1 MRVLWFSLTPSL
13 YDEKTYGGWVAS
25 LERIVRKYGDNIQL
39 GIAFEHSDRCFK
51 IERDGVTY
59 YPINK
64 FVSRWDKLKLMFDYN
79 YDWELLRPS
88 MLKVIEDFKPDVI
101 QCFGSEW
108 PFGLIAGCVD
118 IPTVI
123 HMQGF
128 STIYSLSSQMTHR
141 IYDIYKYHN
150 YNPFSM
156 FHYWYRNT
164 KRPMSRAREKAIMA
178 MNKYFMGRTEW
189 DRNIVKFYNTQAMY
203 FHCEEALRTEIVNS
217 SLRWHYQKRP
227 KMRIVTISS
236 ASSLK
241 GNDLIL
247 RTAQLLKEFNFEFE
261 WRVAGSKDS
270 FAFFESILGVKH
282 EDLGI
287 SLLGMLDV
295 NHVVKEL
302 SEADVYVHTAIIDNS
317 PNSLCEAQYIGC
329 PVVSSFVGGIPQLV
343 EDGKT
348 GVFYPYNEPH
358 TLAFLL
364 MNIHNDKE
372 KLIQL
377 SSNEIEVARKRHDD
391 LSIYNQLA
399 KVYNDILNN

>member
-1 MRVLWFSLTPSL
+1 MRVLWFSVTPSL

-39 GIAFEHSDRCFK
+39 GIAFEHPDRCFK
-51 IERDGVTY
+51 LERDGVTY

-64 FVSRWDKLKLMFDYN
+64 ISSKWDKWRLMFDYN
-79 YDWELLRPS
+79 YDWELLRPC

-128 STIYSLSSQMTHR
+128 STIYSLSAYMTHR
-141 IYDIYKYHN
+141 IYDIYKYHH
-150 YNPFSM
+150 YNPISIIR
-156 FHYWYRNT
+156 YWYRTT
-164 KRPMSRAREKAIMA
+164 KKPKSESREKSIMQ

-189 DRNIVKFYNTQAMY
+189 DRNIVKYYNVNARYFYCA
-203 FHCEEALRTEIVNS
+203 EALRTEIINS
-217 SLRWHYQKRP
+217 PICWHYKKRP

-236 ASSLK
+236 ASVLK

-247 RTAQLLKEFNFEFE
+247 RTAKLLKEFKFEFE
-261 WRVAGSKDS
+261 WRVAGDKGS
-270 FAFFESILGVKH
+270 FGFFESILGLKH
-282 EDLGI
+282 EDLNI

-295 NHVVKEL
+295 QHVVEEL

-343 EDGKT
+343 ENGRT
-348 GVFYPYNEPH
+348 GLFYPYNEPYA
-358 TLAFLL
+358 LAFKL
-364 MNIHNDKE
+364 MSLHHDDAM
-372 KLIQL
+372 LSQL
-377 SSNEIEVARKRHDD
+377 SANEMEAAHKRHDD
-391 LSIYNQLA
+391 QNIFTQLIN
-399 KVYNDILNN
+399 VYNSILQ